1 MEGVFKINQNNIE
14 SVLFGIIDKDKELM
28 DEMYYQNQNVILKE
42 LQNTDWRV
50 MV

>member
-28 DEMYYQNQNVILKE
+28 DEVYYQNQNVILKE